1 MKLLLI
7 AIGVLAATTM
17 SAYAADPGKMVDT
30 KLGKAMATQKGMM
43 LYTFDKDA
51 TGKSNCDAACLKMW
65 PAYHAGAKAK
75 AKDGWT
81 LISGTDGK
89 MMWAYDGKP
98 LYTYSDD
105 KPGETKGDGVGGVW
119 HLAK

>member
-17 SAYAADPGKMVDT
+17 AAFAADPGKMVDT
-30 KLGKAMATQKGMM
+30 KMGKAMATYKGMV

-51 TGKSNCDAACLKMW
+51 MGKSNCDTACLKMW
-65 PAYHAGAKAK
+65 PAFHAAAKDKAK
-75 AKDGWT
+75 GDWT
-81 LISGTDGK
+81 LVDAADGK

-98 LYTYSDD
+98 LYTYAND
-105 KPGETKGDGVGGVW
+105 KPGETKGDGVAGVW
-119 HLAK
+119 HIAK